1 MFKKVYVTTKVK
13 FLLSIVVAFIWMV
26 FSIWIAQPWME
37 TLADGIRYL
46 LADIFIDD
54 IAIKSGYVLSYL
66 IVCGIAIIPGFMNMF
81 LISSLLLDRR
91 PPRKTFTDEDIPE
104 TTVLMAAYNEED
116 SMEDTIISLSQQSLI
131 QSGKVNVWVINDGST
146 DKTKEIINNY
156 ANFPWLKAIHLPKNM
171 GKANALNYALKD
183 VTTKLIITI
192 DADSVLYKDS
202 IRRLIERYLSDPK
215 NTVAVAGAVLVR
227 NSRFNLVTKMQEW
240 DYFHGIASVKR
251 IQSLYGGTLVAQGA
265 FSLYETEEVKNAGGW
280 PNCVGEDIV
289 LTWALLKTGKRI
301 GFAEDAC
308 LFTNA
313 PTTWKQFIRQRQRW
327 SRGLFEAFK
336 YHWHL
341 LFKKRMSTAFVLFN
355 VLFPY
360 LDIVYSLAFLPG
372 IVLAFLGYYY
382 IASLMTLLVLPLAM
396 VVNYVMFGIQR
407 RMFSSQ
413 GLKVR
418 KNILGF
424 IFYSLLYGIVL
435 QPACVVGY
443 AKELFRTK
451 KTWGTK

>member
-1 MFKKVYVTTKVK
+1 
-13 FLLSIVVAFIWMV
+13 MV

-91 PPRKTFTDEDIPE
+91 PPRKTFTDEEIPE

-131 QSGKVNVWVINDGST
+131 QSGKVTVWVINDGST

-396 VVNYVMFGIQR
+396 IVNYVMFGIQR